1 MTRFLASLGRVW
13 WRLLGAA
20 AGISVLFFALMMT
33 PPPDQSDGYLTPP
46 QALAVSQQGARL
58 LIDIRT
64 PAEWRETGVA
74 PNAALADYNGLG
86 RGGGFIARVNALV
99 DGDKAAPIAL
109 ICATGGRSSRAT
121 ALLRAAGFEDV
132 HDVHEGMIG
141 NMDGPGW
148 LARGLP
154 VAPVQ
159 RRKTQ

>member
-1 MTRFLASLGRVW
+1 MNRFLASIGRVG

-20 AGISVLFFALMMT
+20 AGIYVLFLALTMT
-33 PPPDQSDGYLTPP
+33 PADHGSGYLTPQ
-46 QALAVSQQGARL
+46 QALAVSQQDARL

-64 PAEWRETGVA
+64 PAEWRETGIA

-99 DGDKAAPIAL
+99 DGDKASPIAL
-109 ICATGGRSSRAT
+109 ICARGGRSSRA
-121 ALLRAAGFEDV
+121 ARLLRAAGFEDV
-132 HDVHEGMIG
+132 RDVHEGMIG

-154 VAPVQ
+154 TVPWRPAG
-159 RRKTQ
+159 